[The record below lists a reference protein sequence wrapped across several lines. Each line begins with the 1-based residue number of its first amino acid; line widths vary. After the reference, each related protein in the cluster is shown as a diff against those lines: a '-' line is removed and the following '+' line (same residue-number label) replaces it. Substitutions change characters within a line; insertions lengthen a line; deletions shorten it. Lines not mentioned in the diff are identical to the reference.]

1 MTSLTKAMVLRLF
14 VFITGV
20 GASSF
25 SCSEIYSGST
35 PFSENESQAMARL
48 VTYLLW
54 AINHTHNERTL
65 QNTPLLV
72 PDKICL
78 VTSQFTK
85 LFYCERAHISNPKL
99 L

>member
-1 MTSLTKAMVLRLF
+1 MTSLTKAMVLHLF

-48 VTYLLW
+48 VSYLLR
-54 AINHTHNERTL
+54 AIDHTHNERTL
-65 QNTPLLV
+65 QNTPKVV
-72 PDKICL
+72 PD
-78 VTSQFTK
+78 
-85 LFYCERAHISNPKL
+85 
-99 L
+99 